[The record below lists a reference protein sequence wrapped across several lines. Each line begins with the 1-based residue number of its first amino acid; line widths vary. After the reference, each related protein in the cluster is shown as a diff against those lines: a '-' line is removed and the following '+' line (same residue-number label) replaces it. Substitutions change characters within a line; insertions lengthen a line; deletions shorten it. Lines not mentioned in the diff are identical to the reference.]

1 MQEIK
6 SLSQFNKLKANPLL
20 IIDFYAT
27 WCGPCKVISPAFD
40 RLAKPHESSTSI
52 IFAKVD
58 VDKAK
63 DVAQTCGITAM
74 PTFQFF
80 RNGSKVD
87 EVKGADVQQ
96 LTTKIGFYTSAAV
109 KETAGGSASAGGSK
123 TAESKGAASAPGSL
137 GSFIDIGASKLLN
150 NSNLSSVRNIASPP
164 PAGYTVAS
172 ASGARLLIH
181 ILFTQAISP
190 SHLRIAIAKD
200 SLSNAPSRI
209 QVGTNVPVRT
219 TTSPEGVKSNDLD
232 MEALSKA
239 ENTQAF
245 NVFSDEYVDGKAELK
260 LKASKFTGIKS
271 LTIRVDA
278 NLSGDQ
284 KTITKIG
291 TMDIVGIKT

>member
-1 MQEIK
+1 MQEIAD
-6 SLSQFNKLKANPLL
+6 LFQFNKLKATPLL

-40 RLAKPHESSTSI
+40 KLAKPHESSTSI

-63 DVAQTCGITAM
+63 DVAQKCGITAM

-80 RNGSKVD
+80 KNGNKID
-87 EVKGADVQQ
+87 ETKGADVQQ
-96 LTTKIGFYTSAAV
+96 LTTKIGYYTAAAA
-109 KETAGGSASAGGSK
+109 KENAGQGASTGASK
-123 TAESKGAASAPGSL
+123 KAEAASGPSSL
-137 GSFIDIGASKLLN
+137 RSLIDVGASKLLN

-164 PAGYTVAS
+164 PAGYAVAS

-181 ILFTQAISP
+181 LQFTQPVSP
-190 SHLRIAIAKD
+190 SHLQIAIAKD

-209 QVGTNVPVRT
+209 QIGTNVPVRIT
-219 TTSPEGVKSNDLD
+219 KSPEGVESNDLD
-232 MEALSKA
+232 MDSLAKA

-260 LKASKFTGIKS
+260 LKASKFTAIKS
-271 LTIRVDA
+271 LTIRIDA
-278 NLSGDQ
+278 NLSGEE
-284 KTITKIG
+284 KTISKIG
-291 TMDIVGIKT
+291 TMDIIGSKL

>member
-27 WCGPCKVISPAFD
+27 WCGPCKVISPAFE
-40 RLAKPHESSTSI
+40 RLAKPHEASTTI
-52 IFAKVD
+52 IFAKCD

-80 RNGSKVD
+80 KSGSKVD

-96 LTTKIGFYTSAAV
+96 LTTKIGYYTAAAA
-109 KETAGGSASAGGSK
+109 KETPSQGASSSK
-123 TAESKGAASAPGSL
+123 TTETKAGPGSL
-137 GSFIDIGASKLLN
+137 RSLIDIGAAKLVN

-164 PAGYTVAS
+164 PAGYAVAS

-181 ILFTQAISP
+181 LPFTQTVSP
-190 SHLRIAIAKD
+190 SHLQIAIAKD
-200 SLSNAPSRI
+200 SSSNAPSRI
-209 QVGTNVPVRT
+209 QIGTNVPVKVT
-219 TTSPEGVKSNDLD
+219 KSPEGVETNDLD

-239 ENTQAF
+239 ENIQAF

-271 LTIRVDA
+271 LTIRIDA
-278 NLSGDQ
+278 NLSGEE

-291 TMDIVGIKT
+291 TMDIIGVKA